1 MSILPACIGVG
12 GQPIARKSRLREFT
26 LSLGAFNLRMQ
37 ALRQLQPLNT
47 LPVPSSLSIEGAPA
61 MQSTKAPSHKFEFS
75 FLNGNL
81 MVPADPLL
89 ILSRAGGE
97 REPPSV
103 DLPST

>member
-47 LPVPSSLSIEGAPA
+47 LPFHHPCRTIEGAQA
-61 MQSTKAPSHKFEFS
+61 MQSAWAPLINS
-75 FLNGNL
+75 NL
-81 MVPADPLL
+81 V
-89 ILSRAGGE
+89 S
-97 REPPSV
+97 
-103 DLPST
+103 